1 MTTGFDLNPSLDGN
15 DLERKMGNPYDGF
28 KSDRERRRALN
39 VRARWYSGA
48 AMFAAVVPARVE
60 LEEVFRW
67 LMHWFH

>member
-1 MTTGFDLNPSLDGN
+1 
-15 DLERKMGNPYDGF
+15 MGNPYDGF